1 MASEKNLKLKKDQVS
16 EINAKLDKSNT
27 VLLVDYQGMTVSEL
41 NGLRKSLKDN
51 GSDLKVYKN
60 TLAKRA
66 MDMLNLDMA
75 DHLEGPTA
83 ISFSS
88 DALAPVKVLAEFA
101 KKHEALELK
110 VGIVD
115 GKISDVTVLNQLA
128 TIPSRDTLLTM
139 LAAGM
144 LGTVK
149 DLSICLD
156 LYSKDLEE
164 KVEEIEESGEKQLS
178 LGDIDK
184 KIISLDD
191 YLDKFKID

>member
-1 MASEKNLKLKKDQVS
+1 MASAKIIEQKSNIVS
-16 EINAKLDKSNT
+16 EIKDKLEKANSIVLFDYRGLT
-27 VLLVDYQGMTVSEL
+27 VAQVTEL
-41 NGLRKSLKDN
+41 RRKLRES
-51 GSDLKVYKN
+51 GSSFKVYKN
-60 TLAKRA
+60 TLTKRA
-66 MDMLNLDMA
+66 MEMLNLDIN
-75 DHLEGPTA
+75 DYLEGPTA

-101 KKHEALELK
+101 KKNEALELK

-115 GKISDVTVLNQLA
+115 GKISDITVLNQLA
-128 TIPSRDTLLTM
+128 TIPSRETLLTM

-164 KVEEIEESGEKQLS
+164 KNN
-178 LGDIDK
+178 
-184 KIISLDD
+184 
-191 YLDKFKID
+191 